1 MTSIFTE
8 AQAPKVIRFD
18 HAAVNA
24 ALMAAAKKRRH
35 AQKHREAERRRAEKC
50 PDDEPDVMT
59 LMEGHPAKEETPDR
73 LGFSVDEP
81 DTIAMAEE
89 RLVEEPVDND
99 KADEQPLSPP
109 PTLPF
114 LKGPKKRRDA
124 PMSRAEEAEAVTLAY
139 AGDKE
144 AQRKLVSCNE
154 GLVRKKAGEFFA
166 NYQGFTFAELVEVGR
181 CTIFDVIEARS
192 YKPEKGYRFN
202 TYAGRAV
209 QNALWKYVNA
219 PVADVGKTN
228 PKEGPEPSTTAW
240 PKNPAVK
247 RKRRKPGKQEPKPGA
262 PMSAEKVEALVD
274 AFLAKGNT
282 IKTIPPRAH
291 KKRQGRIRPDL
302 KGYISIPTERSRP
315 VEDIGERLDLIMAQ
329 EHREGRS

>member
-1 MTSIFTE
+1 MHNKSKLAREIIEAERHPPHRKPPAKPREKIVEEAGQHLRTLHSQAPSGTREWNIASVDYRLQSLDRQTLGKIRERNIAAANAHFAFPLSFAGPYSGVGDEEVTDYDIASVFGEESNPVSVGKALAQYAEKSDQGKVTSIFTE

-181 CTIFDVIEARS
+181 C
-192 YKPEKGYRFN
+192 
-202 TYAGRAV
+202 
-209 QNALWKYVNA
+209 
-219 PVADVGKTN
+219 
-228 PKEGPEPSTTAW
+228 
-240 PKNPAVK
+240 
-247 RKRRKPGKQEPKPGA
+247 
-262 PMSAEKVEALVD
+262 
-274 AFLAKGNT
+274 
-282 IKTIPPRAH
+282 
-291 KKRQGRIRPDL
+291 
-302 KGYISIPTERSRP
+302 
-315 VEDIGERLDLIMAQ
+315 
-329 EHREGRS
+329 